1 MGDCD
6 VTCDIGAPSTVGD
19 CDVTCGIGEPSR
31 THMENCDVTWGGGDV
46 MSHGGGNVMSHGGD
60 VLYALVTLV
69 HLTVIQSTH
78 YHILDVDAS

>member
-31 THMENCDVTWGGGDV
+31 THMENCDVTSGGD
-46 MSHGGGNVMSHGGD
+46 VMSHGGD